1 MIYSV
6 SPSSRHLHRCNVQYY
21 DFPLY
26 FDRKNSSDD
35 CNELTCTEKFIFR
48 GGISLASLLA
58 VDLGVRTG
66 LALYGRDGRLRWY
79 RSRNFGTIERLR
91 RGVSAVL
98 ADIPDIAWL
107 VLEGGG
113 ELAQI
118 WEREAMRR
126 ALPVMRI
133 NAELWRKE
141 FLYPREQRSGAE
153 AKQKADPMA
162 RRVILWSGVQKPT
175 SLRHDAAE
183 AILAGLWGVIDVGW
197 LESLPL
203 ELRR

>member
-1 MIYSV
+1 MKGV
-6 SPSSRHLHRCNVQYY
+6 FVFGGESSM
-21 DFPLY
+21 
-26 FDRKNSSDD
+26 
-35 CNELTCTEKFIFR
+35 
-48 GGISLASLLA
+48 ASLLA

-79 RSRNFGTIERLR
+79 RSRNFGTIQRLR
-91 RGVSAVL
+91 RGLSVVL
-98 ADIPDIAWL
+98 GDIPDIAWL

-113 ELAQI
+113 ELAEI
-118 WEREAMRR
+118 WEREASRR
-126 ALPVMRI
+126 SVPVIKI

-153 AKQKADPMA
+153 AKQKAGQMA

-183 AILAGLWGVIDVGW
+183 AILAGLWGVIDVEW